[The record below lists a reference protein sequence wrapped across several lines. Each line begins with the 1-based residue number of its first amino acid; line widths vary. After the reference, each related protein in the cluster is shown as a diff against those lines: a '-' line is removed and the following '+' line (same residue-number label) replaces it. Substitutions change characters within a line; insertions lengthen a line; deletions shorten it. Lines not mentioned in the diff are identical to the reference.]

1 MGAIT
6 KPNTFTA
13 GQTADGS
20 AVNSNFDTIYN
31 DYNGNITNA
40 NIAAGAAIAGSK
52 LDLSSPGTIGGTTPG
67 ILVASSLTA
76 TNASIGILVASSLT
90 ATNASIGTDIY
101 TTAWTAYGATSTVV
115 GWSSFTS
122 KSIYYKKVGKL
133 VFVQFDIGGVSDS
146 GAVSFTLPFENNSN
160 LGMWA
165 KLGFA
170 YDNTSYTAV
179 TGSQNAVIY
188 MAASSTAVTCGRYL
202 ASTLGN
208 WTASNDKQV
217 IGEFFYE
224 ASA

>member
-52 LDLSSPGTIGGTTPG
+52 LDLSSPGTIGGTTP
-67 ILVASSLTA
+67 
-76 TNASIGILVASSLT
+76 GILVASSLT